1 MLILAMSACDFNPTD
16 WGTGGGGTGSGD
28 GGDKD
33 DKGGRTELVKT
44 RGAEG
49 DVVTTPCDGV
59 FMVSSI
65 NVDDSGNTVVV
76 VTYRT
81 EDGEMTVRLNKEN
94 PSFKLGDCIIHFK
107 GVTRVASSTSDEPIL
122 VANFMIKKAGDER
135 KNDDRRKKGD
145 RDDDSEDEGEDDDE
159 DDSEEEEDDDEGDD
173 DEDDSDEDD
182 DDDDN
187 DRD

>member
-1 MLILAMSACDFNPTD
+1 MLILAMSACNFNPTD
-16 WGTGGGGTGSGD
+16 WGTGGGGGNDGGRGD
-28 GGDKD
+28 GKD
-33 DKGGRTELVKT
+33 DKGGRSHVVKA

-81 EDGEMTVRLNKEN
+81 EDGQKSIRLNKEN
-94 PSFKLGDCIIHFK
+94 PNFKLGDCIIHLK
-107 GVTRVASSTSDEPIL
+107 GVTRVASPTSDVPIL
-122 VANFMIKKAGDER
+122 VANFMIKKAGDR
-135 KNDDRRKKGD
+135 KAGDDRRKKGD
-145 RDDDSEDEGEDDDE
+145 RDNDRDDEGEGDE
-159 DDSEEEEDDDEGDD
+159 
-173 DEDDSDEDD
+173 EDDSDEDNED
-182 DDDDN
+182 DDES